1 MIVGRTKGG
10 NRLAMFKQLK
20 KWGLL
25 CLMICCVVG
34 LTGCQNSNSKESTE
48 PFDVHFFYSSTCNYC
63 ASLRSNLLSKIQ
75 EEFGD
80 QVTIYEHE
88 IDDEESK
95 TLYDTFFGVYDAQT
109 DTVINGQLEGVTPE
123 DIGVSEL
130 LPLNQYYV
138 PVLVIGD
145 YYAFM
150 GYDSSFDDDYLNDI
164 HLALRGEPLSSK
176 MAAGRW
182 EFKKDA

>member
-1 MIVGRTKGG
+1 M
-10 NRLAMFKQLK
+10 
-20 KWGLL
+20 
-25 CLMICCVVG
+25 
-34 LTGCQNSNSKESTE
+34 
-48 PFDVHFFYSSTCNYC
+48 
-63 ASLRSNLLSKIQ
+63 
-75 EEFGD
+75 
-80 QVTIYEHE
+80 TIYEHE

-150 GYDSSFDDDYLNDI
+150 GMI
-164 HLALRGEPLSSK
+164 LAL
-176 MAAGRW
+176 MTII
-182 EFKKDA
+182 